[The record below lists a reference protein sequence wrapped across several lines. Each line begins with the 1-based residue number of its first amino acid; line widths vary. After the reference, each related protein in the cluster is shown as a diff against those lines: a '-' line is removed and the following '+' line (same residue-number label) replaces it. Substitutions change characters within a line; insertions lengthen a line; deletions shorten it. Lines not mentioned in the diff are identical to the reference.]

1 MPPMVLYGS
10 SLVCLLG
17 SIIYAKVY
25 LYKRHLY
32 VLESELLY
40 IFTSS
45 KFGYL
50 WDVQS
55 VDPDWLLL
63 FIRWNSV
70 LLLLL
75 LTWMRVRLG
84 RRGLGPGP
92 CAGSRGG
99 GDAMAAVPQRC
110 SEPAMK
116 RRVRE
121 GLA

>member
-32 VLESELLY
+32 VQESELLY

-75 LTWMRVRLG
+75 AVLLLLG
-84 RRGLGPGP
+84 GGRDWAGPG
-92 CAGSRGG
+92 R
-99 GDAMAAVPQRC
+99 
-110 SEPAMK
+110 
-116 RRVRE
+116 
-121 GLA
+121 

>member
-1 MPPMVLYGS
+1 VPPMVLYGS

-63 FIRWNSV
+63 FVRWNSPFFFWREE
-70 LLLLL
+70 L
-75 LTWMRVRLG
+75 
-84 RRGLGPGP
+84 RGLG
-92 CAGSRGG
+92 S
-99 GDAMAAVPQRC
+99 
-110 SEPAMK
+110 
-116 RRVRE
+116 VR
-121 GLA
+121 